1 MQMSEGFNLG
11 ALLRDAAGD
20 LKEDRI
26 EYLPFEKIHQDPNN
40 FYSLEGLNELA
51 DNISLF
57 GLMDPL
63 RVRPDGSGSYTVTS
77 GHRRRAAIK
86 MLIDGGEDRWKDR
99 TPCIVDHGECT
110 PEFQELKLIFANSS
124 TRIKTSAEMSRE
136 AERVTELLY
145 SLQEQGYEFPGR
157 MRDHVAAACGV
168 TKSKIARLH
177 AIRENLVAGLLRFY
191 DSGEMSEDAAYR
203 LSRFPKDI
211 QTALAEK
218 LSDGR
223 KHAMPTGSVVET
235 VFANLDSL
243 QKPIPCRAHAGGP
256 ECHNANGRIVYSLTQ
271 QATWRVCDSG
281 KCCMDCYLAKQ
292 GCAGACKEAK
302 DRAKLE
308 EACEKEK
315 AEEAEKRREAEQQ
328 TLKRRIQK
336 RSKEILKYI
345 DASGLPDDKRISSDY
360 QAAKASDIRKW
371 AAGDMEGLTFYSE
384 NCVKPQFTRDAIDM
398 ANRLGCSVE
407 FAMGVKESKTV
418 DPDDDQDPWHD
429 GTPDKQGW
437 YVVQMIFLG
446 KPLSAPRCF
455 YWNSEAWVLDDGV
468 SQRPIDRACEVVS
481 WYPVPWGV

>member
-1 MQMSEGFNLG
+1 
-11 ALLRDAAGD
+11 
-20 LKEDRI
+20 
-26 EYLPFEKIHQDPNN
+26 
-40 FYSLEGLNELA
+40 
-51 DNISLF
+51 
-57 GLMDPL
+57 
-63 RVRPDGSGSYTVTS
+63 
-77 GHRRRAAIK
+77 
-86 MLIDGGEDRWKDR
+86 
-99 TPCIVDHGECT
+99 
-110 PEFQELKLIFANSS
+110 
-124 TRIKTSAEMSRE
+124 
-136 AERVTELLY
+136 
-145 SLQEQGYEFPGR
+145 
-157 MRDHVAAACGV
+157 
-168 TKSKIARLH
+168 
-177 AIRENLVAGLLRFY
+177 
-191 DSGEMSEDAAYR
+191 
-203 LSRFPKDI
+203 
-211 QTALAEK
+211 
-218 LSDGR
+218 
-223 KHAMPTGSVVET
+223 
-235 VFANLDSL
+235 
-243 QKPIPCRAHAGGP
+243 
-256 ECHNANGRIVYSLTQ
+256 
-271 QATWRVCDSG
+271 
-281 KCCMDCYLAKQ
+281 MDCYLAKQ

-308 EACEKEK
+308 EACKKEK

-328 TLKRRIQK
+328 ALKRRIQK

-360 QAAKASDIRKW
+360 QSAKASDIRKW

-446 KPLSAPRCF
+446 KPLNAPRCF